1 MTDHSINICPHL
13 RTKEEIDELFSE
25 LKALGQVID
34 NKLDFTIRMAIQK
47 VKLQQ
52 YYEEML
58 VEYRSLAKTTDSPE
72 SSITKPTKAMKTK
85 AGKKVKKKKKQT
97 SLEKHDEWVKGLTK
111 EEIIAINKERV
122 AKYHPKPDMSELSP
136 AYRRA
141 LYKMEMEK
149 SKKNS
154 MKESGQWVSIVSVPF
169 GGMNKKH

>member
-1 MTDHSINICPHL
+1 MTDQSINICSHL

-58 VEYRSLAKTTDSPE
+58 VEYRSLTKTNESPE
-72 SSITKPTKAMKTK
+72 STIIKPTKVIKNT
-85 AGKKVKKKKKQT
+85 AGKKTKKKKKQT
-97 SLEKHDEWVKGLTK
+97 SIEKHDEWVKGLSK

-122 AKYHPKPDMSELSP
+122 AKYHPKPDMSEISP

-141 LYKMEMEK
+141 LYKMELEK